1 MRIKKFTALFSAVIL
16 MFSCFAVS
24 ASCASYAPTAK
35 LTGTKANDGDTVFSF
50 DLSSDQ
56 FIIDNEAKRRA
67 VLAEME
73 KKGYSGADIPHAIR
87 FPLEL
92 TVKCETEYG
101 DIGYAKLLDVEE
113 TSAEVSL
120 IKDIMPSFVNK
131 DGSIDDRLLQGFSF
145 TLSVCYT
152 HFKGSE
158 RDEITAYGES
168 EKTESYSTPELY
180 YIGYV
185 LPSGA
190 VNSAKNIS
198 FGYAPLENDIKLD
211 APSRKGYTFTG
222 WTLPD
227 DSSIGTVPAGT
238 KKIILT
244 SNWDDRHYAI
254 RYILT
259 TADGYNFMRVDN
271 SANPTSYAPGE
282 GASVTSPVVPNGWRF
297 MGWKTDDG
305 TVVTK
310 IPKGTTGDV
319 ILYASWL
326 TEDEYIDKII
336 ADYHWC
342 DVDSDGK
349 VTVDDARAVLRA
361 AVGLEALPKGTL
373 KRVDFAGQGKAD
385 ITQARYVLRVAV
397 KLDTIREILEA
408 YNIDPEER
416 R

>member
-16 MFSCFAVS
+16 MFSCFIV
-24 ASCASYAPTAK
+24 TAK
-35 LTGTKANDGDTVFSF
+35 CDSHTPKAELTSTKADNGDTVFSF

-56 FIIDNEAKRRA
+56 YIIDNEAKRRA

-73 KKGYSGADIPHAIR
+73 KKGLSGADIPHAIR

-92 TVKCETEYG
+92 TIKCETEYG

-120 IKDIMPSFVNK
+120 IKDIMPSFTGT
-131 DGSIDDRLLQGFSF
+131 DGSISDRLLQGFSF

-152 HFKGSE
+152 HFNGTKRYE
-158 RDEITAYGES
+158 VTDYGES
-168 EKTESYSTPELY
+168 AKTGSYSAPELY

-190 VNSAKNIS
+190 VNSIKNIS

-227 DSSIGTVPAGT
+227 GSYIGTVPAGT

-244 SNWDDRHYAI
+244 SNWDDRRYAI

-282 GASVTSPVVPNGWRF
+282 GASVTSPVVPDGWRF
-297 MGWKTDDG
+297 MGWKTADG
-305 TVVTK
+305 TVVTE
-310 IPKGTTGDV
+310 IPKGTTGDI

-326 TEDEYIDKII
+326 TENEYIDKVI